1 MRPIAGRRS
10 DGRRILTWNVASQNW
25 DSIAVLTL
33 MTKSCHGFKAASQ
46 QNRFG
51 ARFFLRRHSGGAES
65 AAMGGN
71 SGRGLARNFLLHL
84 ACISL
89 AGDEIDRLSLE
100 TMAPLLFYFADREA
114 PQARGHA

>member
-1 MRPIAGRRS
+1 
-10 DGRRILTWNVASQNW
+10 
-25 DSIAVLTL
+25 

-114 PQARGHA
+114 PQAKGHA

>member
-1 MRPIAGRRS
+1 
-10 DGRRILTWNVASQNW
+10 
-25 DSIAVLTL
+25 

-51 ARFFLRRHSGGAES
+51 ARFFLCHRGDAVES
-65 AAMGGN
+65 AAMDGAAGWRATF
-71 SGRGLARNFLLHL
+71 SS
-84 ACISL
+84 ISL

-100 TMAPLLFYFADREA
+100 TSAPLLFYFADREA